1 MKIDRIVAAADESE
15 ASRQA
20 IRAALAWAHRLRADV
35 TLYHVAAQRPVAALA
50 HLGGGE
56 GVEPASVLDGTGAI
70 GHWVAGELAERPGQP
85 VLTIETGR
93 GLPGIEIPRFAERAG
108 AGLLVLGRKP
118 RSQAQ
123 RLFEGDTA
131 DAVARRSTVPCLFV
145 RGPLGV
151 PVRMLVAVDGTDR
164 GLAVLRFALG
174 VATGLSSPLS
184 GVIVEPAHAGEPAE
198 LARTVPSARVEAL
211 QRRLDGAVQ
220 PLVVRRGDPATEIL
234 RAADHTR
241 ADVVVIGYRRGGP
254 PGLIEGR
261 SVARRVAHRAAC
273 AVLTVPL

>member
-1 MKIDRIVAAADESE
+1 MSIDRIVAAVDESE
-15 ASRQA
+15 VGRQG
-20 IRAALAWAHRLRADV
+20 IRTALTWGPRLQAEV
-35 TLYHVAAQRPVAALA
+35 TLYHVAAPRPAPAFAHPGGLSEIEPAAALD
-50 HLGGGE
+50 
-56 GVEPASVLDGTGAI
+56 GVGAI
-70 GHWVAGELAERPGQP
+70 ESWIAGELGDRPGQP
-85 VLTIETGR
+85 VPALATGY
-93 GLPGIEIPRFAERAG
+93 GLPGVEIPRYAERAG

-118 RSQAQ
+118 RSHAQ

-151 PVRMLVAVDGTDR
+151 PARLLVAVDGTDR

-174 VATGLSSPLS
+174 IATGLSSLLS
-184 GVIVEPAHAGEPAE
+184 GVIVEPTHAGEPAE
-198 LARTVPSARVEAL
+198 LARTVPTARVAAL

-234 RAADHTR
+234 RTAEDSR